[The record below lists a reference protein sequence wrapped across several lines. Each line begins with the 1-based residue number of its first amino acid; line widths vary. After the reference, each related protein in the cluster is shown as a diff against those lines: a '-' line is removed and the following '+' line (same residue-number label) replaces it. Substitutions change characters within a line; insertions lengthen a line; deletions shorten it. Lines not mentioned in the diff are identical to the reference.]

1 MERKEAAQAAG
12 CFSADLCSDS
22 AAQRF
27 FMNESFNA
35 VILCAGN
42 SMRMGGKQS
51 KIFQKISGKTV
62 YEHTLLAFEQ
72 SPYIFSVTVVCR
84 AEDENE
90 LRCLSGAYKKVQ
102 KFVSGGMTRQQ
113 SVQNAL
119 AQFPASGFIV
129 IHDGARPAV
138 KPDEIDRV
146 CADAVRHQASALA
159 VYAKDTFKTAD
170 PDLFITS
177 TVPRENLLHVQT
189 PQVFSLALYKEAF
202 NCALEKG
209 LDFTDDCQLLE
220 QYGQKVHLVIGSHQ
234 NVKITTPEDTLAVQA
249 YIGRE
254 NSMRIG
260 HGYDVHKLVEGRKLI
275 LGGTEIPFEKG
286 LLGHSDADV
295 LLHAVS
301 DALLGAA
308 TLGDIGKLFPD
319 TDERYKGADSLLLL
333 KEAARAVH
341 AAGFTVS
348 NIDCTVL
355 AQRPKL
361 APYINEM
368 RRHIAEAVHVALS
381 AVSVKATTEEGLGF
395 TGDGSGIAAHV
406 VCLLQETA

>member
-1 MERKEAAQAAG
+1 
-12 CFSADLCSDS
+12 
-22 AAQRF
+22 
-27 FMNESFNA
+27 MNENFHA

-42 SMRMGGKQS
+42 STRMGGKQS
-51 KIFQKISGKTV
+51 KIFHKIGGKTV
-62 YEHTLLAFEQ
+62 FEHTLSAFEN
-72 SPYIFSVTVVCR
+72 SLYVFSVTVVCR
-84 AEDENE
+84 EEDEKR
-90 LRCLSGAYKKVQ
+90 LRNLAEAYKKVRS
-102 KFVSGGMTRQQ
+102 FVYGGVTRQQ

-119 AQFPASGFIV
+119 GEIPDSGYIV

-138 KPDEIDRV
+138 KSDEIDKV
-146 CADAVRHQASALA
+146 CMDAIEHHASALA

-170 PDLFITS
+170 ADQFILS
-177 TVPRENLLHVQT
+177 TVPRDNLLHVQT
-189 PQVFSLALYKEAF
+189 PQVFSLAVYKKAF
-202 NCALEKG
+202 QNALEKR

-220 QYGQKVHLVIGSHQ
+220 QYGQKVHLVVGSHR
-234 NVKITTPEDTLAVQA
+234 NVKITTPEDTLAVRA
-249 YIGRE
+249 YMERK
-254 NSMRIG
+254 NQMRIG

-275 LGGTEIPFEKG
+275 LGGIEIPFEKG

-308 TLGDIGKLFPD
+308 VLGDIGKLFPD
-319 TDERYKGADSLLLL
+319 TDERLKGADSLLLL
-333 KEAARAVH
+333 KEVVRRIHGEGYAVC
-341 AAGFTVS
+341 

-361 APYINEM
+361 APYIIAM
-368 RRHIAEAVHVALS
+368 RERIAAAADIALS

-406 VCLLQETA
+406 VCLLQETE